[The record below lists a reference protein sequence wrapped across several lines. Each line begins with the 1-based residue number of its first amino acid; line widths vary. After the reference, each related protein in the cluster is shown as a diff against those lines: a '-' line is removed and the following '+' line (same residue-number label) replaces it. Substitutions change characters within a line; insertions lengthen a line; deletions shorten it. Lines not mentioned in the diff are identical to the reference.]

1 LVDKLSKK
9 HRSWNMS
16 RIISKD
22 TKPEK
27 VVRSVLHKAGYRFR
41 IHCGNLPGKPDLI
54 FPKYK
59 LALFVHGCFWHR
71 HENCKYCYTPKS
83 RLEFWNKKFIK
94 NVQRDEFVKRKLE
107 EIGWHVFIIW
117 ECQTNDHNII
127 LSNFQDYLKLKT

>member
-1 LVDKLSKK
+1 
-9 HRSWNMS
+9 MS